1 MNSLQK
7 KADSFHS
14 LHVRGAPLVLCNV
27 WDAGSAKAVA
37 GAGARA
43 IATSS
48 WAVAAAQGCADGE
61 RLPVEFVLS
70 NASRIVQATSLP
82 VSVDIE
88 SGYGTGAEEV
98 ADTVR
103 SLLEVG
109 VVGCNIE
116 DRFPESG
123 GLRTIAQQ
131 VERIRAA
138 RAAAAE
144 VGVRFFINARTDV
157 FLESSVE
164 QHSRALVDVA
174 LGRGMAYAEAGADGL
189 FVPGLND
196 PELVRELCDRS
207 GLPVNVML
215 SDLEAGRGPWVS
227 AGVARVSYGP
237 APYLQAMRAWGEQ
250 VRRVSGT
257 PAPAG
262 PV

>member
-14 LHVRGAPLVLCNV
+14 LHVRGTPLVLCNV
-27 WDAGSAKAVA
+27 WDAGSAKVVADA
-37 GAGARA
+37 GAHA

-48 WAVAAAQGCADGE
+48 WAVAAAQGYGDGE
-61 RLPVEFVLS
+61 RLPREFVLS
-70 NASRIVQATSLP
+70 NASRIVQATALP

-88 SGYGTGAEEV
+88 SGYGTSAEEV

-116 DRFPESG
+116 DRLPQSG
-123 GLRTIAQQ
+123 GLRSIAQQ

-138 RAAAAE
+138 RAAADAS
-144 VGVRFFINARTDV
+144 GVRLFINARTDV
-157 FLESSVE
+157 FLETAAE
-164 QHSRALVDVA
+164 HHSRALVDVA
-174 LGRGMAYAEAGADGL
+174 LGRGIAYAEAGADGL

-215 SDLEAGRGPWVS
+215 GDLQADRGQWGT

-237 APYLQAMRAWGEQ
+237 APYLHAMRELG
-250 VRRVSGT
+250 RVSL
-257 PAPAG
+257 
-262 PV
+262 